1 MKVKTILFYLPEG
14 TLNDATEYYIGI
26 LEEAFK
32 EKGFKVFYSGDI
44 KEVSKHKYILTIE
57 AKHFLKVKLK
67 KPSAKVINWFQGVV
81 AEEALLTTNSLLRKR
96 VWQFFEL
103 FTLCFSN
110 LNFYVS
116 ESMRLYF
123 EKKYKVRNQNFFIM
137 PCFNKQ
143 QNTELVDERKYKE
156 ASFVYAGSMAKW
168 QCVEETICLYSKIE
182 KKIPHS
188 SLTILTKEI
197 EVAQKLI
204 KKYGVKKYNIKY
216 VALDQLDDE
225 LRKYK
230 YGFLIRNEHVV
241 NKVATPTKMSS
252 YLALGIIPI
261 YTDTIEDFCEHL
273 SRFQSFIK
281 LNHLETQ
288 QWCDQ
293 IVDYENK
300 FDDSI
305 LSQYQESVNQVFLD
319 YYSRGVYIE
328 RLKRLI

>member
-1 MKVKTILFYLPEG
+1 
-14 TLNDATEYYIGI
+14 
-26 LEEAFK
+26 
-32 EKGFKVFYSGDI
+32 
-44 KEVSKHKYILTIE
+44 
-57 AKHFLKVKLK
+57 
-67 KPSAKVINWFQGVV
+67 
-81 AEEALLTTNSLLRKR
+81 
-96 VWQFFEL
+96 
-103 FTLCFSN
+103 
-110 LNFYVS
+110 
-116 ESMRLYF
+116 
-123 EKKYKVRNQNFFIM
+123 
-137 PCFNKQ
+137 
-143 QNTELVDERKYKE
+143 
-156 ASFVYAGSMAKW
+156 MAKW

-281 LNHLETQ
+281 LNHLQTQ

-305 LSQYQESVNQVFLD
+305 LSQYQESVNQLFLD